1 MRRNLS
7 PGMLGVMTVVA
18 AGFVAP
24 SSGVAQPY
32 PIDCAILLC
41 MAGGFPPSAECT
53 AAQIEVIRRVTPWP
67 IEPPLQLWNCPMGG
81 GGSMPG
87 PNLGSDGLT
96 PQVRRYRDA
105 VEVWELS
112 KRIEN
117 SSGGRNVS
125 ATAIRNFYNSD
136 GEFVRQAQSN
146 VPAWVSAAVAEHT
159 GSTFTSDHVSFR
171 AILLRMQD
179 HTGAYSTQWVS
190 Y

>member
-1 MRRNLS
+1 MRLKY
-7 PGMLGVMTVVA
+7 LA
-18 AGFVAP
+18 AAAFVSASLASAP
-24 SSGVAQPY
+24 IADAY

-53 AAQIEVIRRVTPWP
+53 AAQVEVIRRVTPWP
-67 IEPPLQLWNCPMGG
+67 IEPPLQLWNCPMSG
-81 GGSMPG
+81 GGSVPV

-96 PQVRRYRDA
+96 PEIRQYRDA

-112 KRIEN
+112 KRVQG
-117 SSGGRNVS
+117 SSEGRDVS
-125 ATAIRNFYNSD
+125 TTAIRNYYNSD

-146 VPAWVSAAVAEHT
+146 VPSWVGAEVAEHT
-159 GSTFTSDHVSFR
+159 GSTFTSEYGSFR

-179 HTGAYSTQWVS
+179 HTGAYSTEWVR